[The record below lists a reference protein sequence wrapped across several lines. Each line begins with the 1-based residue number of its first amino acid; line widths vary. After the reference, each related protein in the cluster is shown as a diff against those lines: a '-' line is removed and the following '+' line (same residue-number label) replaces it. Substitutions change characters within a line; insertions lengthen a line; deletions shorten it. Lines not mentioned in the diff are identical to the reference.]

1 MEGDGRETLEKRVST
16 YNAFT
21 VAGGWGRF
29 AQTISGGKLSVD
41 LSLLW
46 SSLMLKTISLE
57 MAEVK
62 SVRVARGKTTPP
74 VQFILEN
81 GQLLVTQQKQVEFA
95 AGDKLEITTN

>member
-1 MEGDGRETLEKRVST
+1 M
-16 YNAFT
+16 
-21 VAGGWGRF
+21 
-29 AQTISGGKLSVD
+29 SVD

-81 GQLLVTQQKQVEFA
+81 SQLLVTQQKQVEFA
-95 AGDKLEITTN
+95 AGDKLEITTSWV

>member
-1 MEGDGRETLEKRVST
+1 
-16 YNAFT
+16 
-21 VAGGWGRF
+21 
-29 AQTISGGKLSVD
+29 
-41 LSLLW
+41 
-46 SSLMLKTISLE
+46 MLKTISLE

-95 AGDKLEITTN
+95 AGDKLEITTS

>member
-1 MEGDGRETLEKRVST
+1 M
-16 YNAFT
+16 
-21 VAGGWGRF
+21 
-29 AQTISGGKLSVD
+29 SVD

-62 SVRVARGKTTPP
+62 SVRVALGKTTLP

-81 GQLLVTQQKQVEFA
+81 GQLLVTQQKQVELA
-95 AGDKLEITTN
+95 AGDKLEITTS

>member
-1 MEGDGRETLEKRVST
+1 M
-16 YNAFT
+16 
-21 VAGGWGRF
+21 
-29 AQTISGGKLSVD
+29 SVD

-81 GQLLVTQQKQVEFA
+81 GQLLVTQQKQVELA
-95 AGDKLEITTN
+95 AGDSEAGEGWGGRSEGERRGCRG